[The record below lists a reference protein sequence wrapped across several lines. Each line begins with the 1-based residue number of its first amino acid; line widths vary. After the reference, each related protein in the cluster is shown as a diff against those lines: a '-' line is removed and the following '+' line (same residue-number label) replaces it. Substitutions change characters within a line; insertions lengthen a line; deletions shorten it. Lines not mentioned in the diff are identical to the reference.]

1 MKEKDDGSESKCY
14 NDILKGKNKI
24 MNHIKEGFKNM
35 DKDKGIGQMISTILF
50 NLITVEGLVVDC
62 NLLSFGSN
70 ILSKLTSI
78 KDLTELFNSMNL
90 NSSLYISYITKMADS
105 FRNNN
110 MKDVGKY
117 IGKILSSIFDFH
129 VK

>member
-1 MKEKDDGSESKCY
+1 
-14 NDILKGKNKI
+14 
-24 MNHIKEGFKNM
+24 MNHIQEGFKNM
-35 DKDKGIGQMISTILF
+35 DKEKGIGQMITTILF

-70 ILSKLTSI
+70 IISKLTSV
-78 KDLTELFNSMNL
+78 KDLTELINSMMQ
-90 NSSLYISYITKMADS
+90 NSTLYILYISQLADS

-117 IGKILSSIFDFH
+117 IGKILSNIFDFH